1 MYNQQIKT
9 TSTIRKKVYKFFILL
24 YQWLK
29 TNKPQKKIKIEIKL
43 MYYFNNK
50 SSFLR
55 KKFERRLYYKYH
67 CEISRMSK
75 IDESVEFTH
84 PISVIIGSRA
94 IVEEKCLIY
103 QNVTIGA
110 NFNKNNNEMP
120 YIRKNTK
127 IGAGAKLIGGIEIGE
142 NCIIGANAVVTKSVP
157 KNSIVYGA
165 NKIKPISK

>member
-1 MYNQQIKT
+1 MYNLT
-9 TSTIRKKVYKFFILL
+9 TLI

-29 TNKPQKKIKIEIKL
+29 TNKPQKKIKVEIQL

-75 IDESVEFTH
+75 IDENVEFIH

-94 IVEEKCLIY
+94 VIEKDCLIY
-103 QNVTIGA
+103 QNVTIGSD
-110 NFNKNNNEMP
+110 FNKNNEMP
-120 YIRKNTK
+120 YIKRNTK

-157 KNSIVYGA
+157 NNSIVYGV
-165 NKIKPISK
+165 NKIKSLY